1 LLTVDDTRD
10 WRDGWRRRPASI
22 NRICTVLKAAL
33 NLAASKDTR
42 LSSRAWEVGLAT
54 IPDAEEPRNVILR
67 DAEVL
72 ALVEEARGYG
82 EELGLLV
89 EFAAITG
96 ARVSQISRLEVQD
109 LQLGKAP
116 RLMMPASRKGKG
128 VKKVMRRPV
137 PISLELA
144 ARLAAAVE
152 GQALTE
158 PLLVK
163 PSGEPWKKSDHS
175 RPFARVA
182 TRAGLDPHEVTLY
195 ALRHSSIVRQLLAG
209 VPIRVV
215 AVNHDTSVVMIER
228 TYSRYIGDHAD
239 ALARAALLD
248 TTPAMA
254 GNVIPPHE
262 GAILR

>member
-1 LLTVDDTRD
+1 
-10 WRDGWRRRPASI
+10 
-22 NRICTVLKAAL
+22 
-33 NLAASKDTR
+33 
-42 LSSRAWEVGLAT
+42 
-54 IPDAEEPRNVILR
+54 
-67 DAEVL
+67 
-72 ALVEEARGYG
+72 
-82 EELGLLV
+82 
-89 EFAAITG
+89 
-96 ARVSQISRLEVQD
+96 
-109 LQLGKAP
+109 
-116 RLMMPASRKGKG
+116 
-128 VKKVMRRPV
+128 MRRPV
-137 PISLELA
+137 PISAGLA
-144 ARLAAAVE
+144 ASLAADVE
-152 GQALTE
+152 DQVPTA

-163 PSGEPWKKSDHS
+163 PSGGPWKKSDHS

-182 TRAGLDPHEVTLY
+182 RRAGLDPTKVTLY

-254 GNVIPPHE
+254 GKVIPPHE